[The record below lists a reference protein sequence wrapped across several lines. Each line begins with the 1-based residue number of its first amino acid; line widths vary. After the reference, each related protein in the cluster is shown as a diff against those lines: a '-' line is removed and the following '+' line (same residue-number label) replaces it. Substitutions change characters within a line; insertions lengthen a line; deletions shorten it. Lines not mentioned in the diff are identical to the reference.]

1 MNLYAYIYTH
11 SHRHV
16 HIHMYIFGHTTSIFT
31 YKNRHIHTYTHTYIF
46 THTFSYAHRDSGGG
60 SSSGCGD
67 DGDGATGNIDGGGGG
82 SDEDNGDVSDGD
94 EDDSVDAGFGGG
106 CSDGGDEDDS
116 CEVGFLVMVKMRVV
130 EVLLLLLVVMVEMK
144 TLAVRRTYVFAFL
157 LGSRLFTKPQD
168 LFSQICQICICQQ
181 NLGHDRVKK
190 ESLGRFG
197 PNFVRLLSHWTDLY
211 PHDFL
216 DERMQK
222 TLKDISQRIVTV
234 YPELRK
240 EVANIMQNLYN
251 ELNGLKVFDD
261 YMSKVNAESL
271 QKSQNQMVPTTDII
285 DVCPDPLTL
294 AQQLTNVELDRFSH
308 IGAEEF
314 VCACVKDS
322 INGNC
327 TGTSSTSHL
336 EIYIQWFNRLSYF
349 VATEICSHL
358 KKKKRVCMIDYF
370 IDVAKECINIG
381 NFNSLVAIIAG
392 MNMSPV
398 ARLKKT
404 LYTLSLF
411 NVRDF
416 TLRQK
421 ADSLWFIAANKNTHT
436 HNIYVYVCWAKINKD
451 KFSILEHQMDPTNNF
466 SSYRLCLKA
475 AKWRSEGAVDDR
487 ERVIVPFFSLFVKD
501 IYFLNEGFSN
511 RMPNGNINFE
521 KFWLLAKR
529 LSEFVSWQKVECPY
543 AKKTDILS
551 YILTTPIYSETD
563 GLTTEVWRASGC
575 SRLQSDLA
583 RFLQL
588 DALPNAN
595 QNVVGAFYMAPA
607 QEPVRQT
614 WNQPRLDGAFYVPL
628 IREPICWVLV
638 LATFALLLA
647 SFECEGPETSH
658 EKEKYKQLADKG
670 RHKQMKNIVKQRNLN
685 SEHEESEEMPL
696 NILSDMLT
704 ILPAHLLI
712 VWNNNPRKNADIN
725 RNLYSINRVNKELLV
740 PSVEPKW
747 FIRDSSLV
755 MVEKALTE
763 SLA

>member
-1 MNLYAYIYTH
+1 ML
-11 SHRHV
+11 
-16 HIHMYIFGHTTSIFT
+16 
-31 YKNRHIHTYTHTYIF
+31 
-46 THTFSYAHRDSGGG
+46 TFLPACY
-60 SSSGCGD
+60 
-67 DGDGATGNIDGGGGG
+67 
-82 SDEDNGDVSDGD
+82 
-94 EDDSVDAGFGGG
+94 
-106 CSDGGDEDDS
+106 
-116 CEVGFLVMVKMRVV
+116 L
-130 EVLLLLLVVMVEMK
+130 
-144 TLAVRRTYVFAFL
+144 TLAIFVVKYKKTCDPQKLTLSQMFDMAGTGYDGPHLQCVDDNDALIFRDGNLVCGSLEALVQHLLPTRDYYPDRTYVFAFL
-157 LGSRLFTKPQD
+157 LGSRLFTNPQD

-222 TLKDISQRIVTV
+222 TLKDISQRIVAV

-251 ELNGLKVFDD
+251 ELNGLKVFDE

-294 AQQLTNVELDRFSH
+294 AQQLTNIELDRFSH

-327 TGTSSTSHL
+327 TGTSPTSHL
-336 EIYIQWFNRLSYF
+336 ETYIQWFNRLSYF

-404 LYTLSLF
+404 
-411 NVRDF
+411 
-416 TLRQK
+416 
-421 ADSLWFIAANKNTHT
+421 
-436 HNIYVYVCWAKINKD
+436 WAKINKD

-529 LSEFVSWQKVECPY
+529 LSEFVSWQKIECPY

-551 YILTTPIYSETD
+551 YVLTTPIYSE
-563 GLTTEVWRASGC
+563 S
-575 SRLQSDLA
+575 
-583 RFLQL
+583 
-588 DALPNAN
+588 
-595 QNVVGAFYMAPA
+595 
-607 QEPVRQT
+607 
-614 WNQPRLDGAFYVPL
+614 
-628 IREPICWVLV
+628 
-638 LATFALLLA
+638 ALLLA
-647 SFECEGPETSH
+647 SFECEGPEASH

-670 RHKQMKNIVKQRNLN
+670 RHKQMKMQ
-685 SEHEESEEMPL
+685 S
-696 NILSDMLT
+696 
-704 ILPAHLLI
+704 
-712 VWNNNPRKNADIN
+712 
-725 RNLYSINRVNKELLV
+725 
-740 PSVEPKW
+740 
-747 FIRDSSLV
+747 
-755 MVEKALTE
+755 
-763 SLA
+763 